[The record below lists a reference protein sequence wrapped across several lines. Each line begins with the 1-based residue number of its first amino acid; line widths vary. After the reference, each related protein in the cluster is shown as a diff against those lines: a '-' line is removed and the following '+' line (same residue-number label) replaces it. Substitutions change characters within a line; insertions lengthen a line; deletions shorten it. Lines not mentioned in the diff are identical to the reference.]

1 MLATKSGFYNFI
13 KEPVFLTFIASVLL
27 SLLAISG
34 TVTIGK
40 DGAFYVDIAR
50 SISDHGISVAFE
62 RFNWPWLSILI
73 AGVHNL
79 TKVNHEL
86 IAYFL
91 VVFFMAGTCSLTVSM
106 VKRNT
111 PKAVYWAV
119 LLVLSVPVF
128 NEFRAEIIRETGFWF
143 FIVLTVWLVIKKNNV
158 SFLNGL
164 FIQGAIVCATLF
176 RSEALFIVP
185 SIFIYLLIDRRCV
198 NFRAKSL
205 NLIKTFSVFFL
216 ILLAG
221 LCFFIFTQMGSDV
234 LEQGRI
240 RRVLKLINPYRI
252 YESFLFISEK
262 FAQVVLTKWS
272 QSDATTIVFFGFLIA
287 LIIRIISYAGLASL
301 LLLDSTGRKGL
312 IEGAKEYRLNI
323 ISIAVYFLILLI
335 FFFQA
340 KFINSR
346 YSALLLILS
355 IPILAVAVYNVSLKW
370 PKLVKVIIALSLLL
384 MFANV
389 ISTSTKKTHYLEA
402 AYWVQENTKT
412 TDKVYYEDSRVAY
425 YAGRGY
431 PSMPLFAKIV
441 KNKVSIEDYD
451 YFVIESGLDNKDFVS
466 WAKENNLIIVAERSN
481 GKRIIFILANKRMM
495 P

>member
-240 RRVLKLINPYRI
+240 RRVWG
-252 YESFLFISEK
+252 
-262 FAQVVLTKWS
+262 Q
-272 QSDATTIVFFGFLIA
+272 
-287 LIIRIISYAGLASL
+287 
-301 LLLDSTGRKGL
+301 
-312 IEGAKEYRLNI
+312 
-323 ISIAVYFLILLI
+323 
-335 FFFQA
+335 
-340 KFINSR
+340 
-346 YSALLLILS
+346 
-355 IPILAVAVYNVSLKW
+355 
-370 PKLVKVIIALSLLL
+370 
-384 MFANV
+384 
-389 ISTSTKKTHYLEA
+389 
-402 AYWVQENTKT
+402 
-412 TDKVYYEDSRVAY
+412 
-425 YAGRGY
+425 
-431 PSMPLFAKIV
+431 
-441 KNKVSIEDYD
+441 
-451 YFVIESGLDNKDFVS
+451 
-466 WAKENNLIIVAERSN
+466 
-481 GKRIIFILANKRMM
+481 
-495 P
+495 